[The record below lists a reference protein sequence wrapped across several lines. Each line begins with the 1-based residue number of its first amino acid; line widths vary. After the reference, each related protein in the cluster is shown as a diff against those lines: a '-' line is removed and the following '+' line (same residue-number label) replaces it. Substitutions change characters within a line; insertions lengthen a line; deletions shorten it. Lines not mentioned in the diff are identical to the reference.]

1 MIYPTITKVKDVAS
15 GIKEQRLPLAIANSF
30 CRLVFCKLGSQFSTR
45 ERDDLAV
52 CKSTASTKLL
62 QRLALKIY
70 SDGNALHATIIARI
84 GTNTMQE
91 DEANSIRDL
100 LRLQPMSVK
109 AIKSASKKA
118 RKKVRPDRKFN
129 SPQKTGGRASK
140 RRSR

>member
-1 MIYPTITKVKDVAS
+1 
-15 GIKEQRLPLAIANSF
+15 
-30 CRLVFCKLGSQFSTR
+30 
-45 ERDDLAV
+45 
-52 CKSTASTKLL
+52 
-62 QRLALKIY
+62 
-70 SDGNALHATIIARI
+70 
-84 GTNTMQE
+84 MQE